1 MSKIILARHLR
12 RKGTGGGG
20 VAMWQSVISPALR
33 CIEKAV
39 VDKN

>member
-12 RKGTGGGG
+12 RKGTGG

-39 VDKN
+39 VDKI